1 MSRIPTQ
8 AQLEALAAHNRRGK
22 KTERWYTVNVSVET
36 YHAIQRV
43 IKGTS
48 LSMGDA
54 VAVSIK
60 SMQSMKN
67 KITEVM
73 K

>member
-1 MSRIPTQ
+1 MSRTPTQ

-22 KTERWYTVNVSVET
+22 KTERWYTVKVSAET
-36 YHAIQRV
+36 YHTIQRV
-43 IKGTS
+43 IEGTS
-48 LSMGDA
+48 LSMGDV
-54 VAVSIK
+54 VAVSVK
-60 SMQSMKN
+60 SMQAIKN